1 MKTYIKFL
9 INLFNISLL
18 KIFITFF
25 IIILITNIL
34 EQIEFFKNIDLS
46 FFYLFFLSLLNTPS
60 VLFEILPFIF
70 LLGTQVFFIHLIDK
84 NELQVF
90 KYSGLNNIKIIKI
103 LGLYSFILG
112 IIMVIF
118 FYNGSSILKNS
129 YLLIKNNYSD
139 DNKYLAVITENGLWI
154 KDEINDNINIINASK
169 VNNEFLLNVS
179 ITKFDQNFDLVEV
192 LQSERVDIT
201 SKKWK
206 IFNPITLKGNSQS
219 TLNELIL
226 HSNFDLQKINSLFSN
241 LSSLSIIDLI
251 TLRKSYMSLNYSVT
265 DINSHLLKIVSYPVY
280 LTLITIFSAIIMFN
294 IGYQKNTFFKITLGI
309 FLSVIIYYI
318 NNFLSVL
325 GTNEKIPVT
334 LSIFLPL
341 IILSII
347 NFISIIKL
355 NEK

>member
-9 INLFNISLL
+9 INLFNISFL
-18 KIFITFF
+18 KVFITFF
-25 IIILITNIL
+25 IIILIINIL
-34 EQIEFFKNIDLS
+34 EQVEFFKNINLS
-46 FFYLFFLSLLNTPS
+46 FFYLSFLSLLNTPS

-70 LLGTQVFFIHLIDK
+70 LLSTQVFFIYLIDK

-90 KYSGLNNIKIIKI
+90 KYTGLNNIKIIKI

-112 IIMVIF
+112 IVMVVF

-169 VNNEFLLNVS
+169 VNNEFLLNVF
-179 ITKFDQNFDLVEV
+179 ITRFNKDFNVIEI
-192 LQSERVDIT
+192 LQSEKVDIT
-201 SKKWK
+201 SKNWK
-206 IFNPITLKGNSQS
+206 IFNPAILRGNSQS
-219 TLNELIL
+219 SLDEIVLQ
-226 HSNFDLQKINSLFSN
+226 SNFDLQKINSLFSN

-265 DINSHLLKIVSYPVY
+265 DIDSHLLKIISYPVY

-325 GTNEKIPVT
+325 GTNEKIPLI

>member
-9 INLFNISLL
+9 INLFNISFL

-25 IIILITNIL
+25 IIILITNTL
-34 EQIEFFKNIDLS
+34 EQVEFFKNIDLS

-70 LLGTQVFFIHLIDK
+70 LLSTQVFFIHLIEK

-90 KYSGLNNIKIIKI
+90 KYTGLNNIKIIKI
-103 LGLYSFILG
+103 LGLYSFTLG
-112 IIMVIF
+112 IVLVIF

-154 KDEINDNINIINASK
+154 KDEINDNINIINALR
-169 VNNEFLLNVS
+169 VDNEFLLNVS
-179 ITKFDQNFDLVEV
+179 ITRFNKDFDVVEI
-192 LQSERVDIT
+192 LQSEKVDIT

-206 IFNPITLKGNSQS
+206 IFNPIILRGNSQS
-219 TLNELIL
+219 SLDELIL
-226 HSNFDLQKINSLFSN
+226 QSNFDLQKINGLFSN

-325 GTNEKIPVT
+325 GTNEKIPLT

>member
-9 INLFNISLL
+9 INLFNISFL
-18 KIFITFF
+18 KIFTIFF

-34 EQIEFFKNIDLS
+34 EQVEFFKEIDLS

-60 VLFEILPFIF
+60 ILFEILPFIF
-70 LLGTQVFFIHLIDK
+70 LISTQVFFIHLIEK

-90 KYSGLNNIKIIKI
+90 KYTGLNNIKIIKI
-103 LGLYSFILG
+103 LGLYSFTLG
-112 IIMVIF
+112 IVLVIF

-129 YLLIKNNYSD
+129 YLLIKNNYSE

-154 KDEINDNINIINASK
+154 KDEINDNINIINARK

-179 ITKFDQNFDLVEV
+179 ITRFSKDFNLVEI
-192 LQSERVDIT
+192 LQSEKVDIT

-206 IFNPITLKGNSQS
+206 VFNPVILKGGSQS
-219 TLNELIL
+219 SLDEIVLQ
-226 HSNFDLQKINSLFSN
+226 SNFDLQKINSLFSN
-241 LSSLSIIDLI
+241 LSSLSIVDLI

-325 GTNEKIPVT
+325 GTNEKIPLT